1 MRPIFLAL
9 TFLAVA
15 AASPSRAAAPTPPP
29 APVPSDGPSR
39 TFDARDVFGLQVA
52 DDPQIRPDGRQVAYV
67 RRAYDI
73 MTDKAARSLWL
84 IDVASGAQS
93 PIVESAGTPRWS
105 PDGGRLAYV
114 AQNGDG
120 PPQLYVRWMADGA
133 TARGAALPQAPS
145 DIAWSPDGRKLA
157 FVMFTPAEDPKLGVA
172 VTKPEGA
179 KWADPLKI
187 INDVIYRADGEGYLK
202 AGYDH
207 IWVVSADGG
216 APRQLTFGAFDDGG
230 RLSWSADGRFI
241 LFGGNRAPDWQR
253 QPLQSDI
260 FQVTEADGALTQ
272 LTHASGPAREP
283 VASPDGRQ
291 IAYVGF
297 IDSHRPYQDSHLY
310 VMDRDG
316 GAPRSLTDALDR
328 PVGEARW
335 AADGRSLFVQY
346 VDRSV
351 VTVARVTLDGK
362 VHDIVRG
369 LAGDGLDRPYAGG
382 AFSVARDGTVA
393 FTQGDVDHPA
403 DVAVSAP
410 GGSRRLTRLND
421 DLLQGKTLASVT
433 PLKATSS
440 HDGLAIDAW
449 VVTPPSF
456 DPARKYPLI
465 LEIHGGPYASYGATW
480 SSEYQLYAAAGYM
493 VVYANPR
500 GSTSYGDA
508 FSGGIAYNYPGFDY
522 DDLMS
527 VVDGAIAKG
536 SVDPANLFVT
546 GGSGGGLMTAWIVGK
561 TARFRAAASQKPV
574 IDWASFALTTDAYTL
589 LGPYW
594 FGKPPWENQDA
605 YWRHSPL
612 SLAGAVKTPTLML
625 VGEEDHRTPPS
636 EAEQFYQ
643 ALQLR
648 GVPTT
653 LIRVPGASH
662 EAFAE
667 RPSQLTAEVAA
678 ILAWFDRYRV
688 AAAP

>member
-1 MRPIFLAL
+1 MRPIVLAIA
-9 TFLAVA
+9 LAA
-15 AASPSRAAAPTPPP
+15 TSIAPPSLARSPAPAAPPIE
-29 APVPSDGPSR
+29 GPSKI
-39 TFDARDVFGLQVA
+39 FDAADVFALQVA

-93 PIVESAGTPRWS
+93 PIVEGPAAGTPRWS
-105 PDGGRLAYV
+105 PDGERLAYV
-114 AQNGDG
+114 AQAGEG
-120 PPQLYVRWMADGA
+120 PPQLYVRWMATGA
-133 TARGAALPQAPS
+133 TARVAALPQAPS

-157 FVMFTPAEDPKLGVA
+157 FVMFAPAQDPKLGA
-172 VTKPEGA
+172 PVTKPEGA
-179 KWADPLKI
+179 KWAEPLKVI
-187 INDVIYRADGEGYLK
+187 EDVIYRADGEGYLK
-202 AGYDH
+202 PGYDH
-207 IWVVSADGG
+207 VWVVSADGG
-216 APRQLTFGAFDDGG
+216 APRQLTFGPFDDGG
-230 RLSWSADGRFI
+230 RLAWSADGRFV
-241 LFGGNRAPDWQR
+241 LFSGNRAADWQR
-253 QPLQSDI
+253 APLQADI
-260 FQVTEADGALTQ
+260 FQVAAADGALTQ
-272 LTHASGPAREP
+272 LTHSVGPARGP

-297 IDSHRPYQDSHLY
+297 INAHRPSQDARLY
-310 VMDRDG
+310 VVDRDG
-316 GAPRSLTDALDR
+316 GAARSLTDALDR
-328 PVGEARW
+328 PVEAARW
-335 AADGRSLFVQY
+335 AADGRSLLVQY
-346 VDRSV
+346 VDRGV

-382 AFSVARDGTVA
+382 AFSAARDGTVA
-393 FTQGDVDHPA
+393 FALGGVDHPA

-410 GGSRRLTRLND
+410 GGARRLTRLND
-421 DLLQGKTLASVT
+421 DLLQGKTLAAVT
-433 PLKATSS
+433 PLAAASS
-440 HDGLAIDAW
+440 HDGLGIDAW
-449 VVTPPSF
+449 MVTPPGF
-456 DPARKYPLI
+456 TPTRKYPMI

-480 SSEYQLYAAAGYM
+480 SSEYQLYAAAGFV

-500 GSTSYGDA
+500 GSTSYGQA
-508 FSGGIAYNYPGFDY
+508 FADGIAYNYPGFDY

-527 VVDGAIAKG
+527 VVDAALAKG
-536 SVDPANLFVT
+536 FVDPANLFVT

-561 TARFRAAASQKPV
+561 TTRFRAAASQKPV

-594 FGKPPWENQDA
+594 FGKPPWENEEA

-612 SLAGAVKTPTLML
+612 SLVGAVKTPTLVL

-678 ILAWFDRYRV
+678 ILAWFDRYK
-688 AAAP
+688 AAEAP